1 MRLTMC
7 INRRLLA
14 CQLLV
19 VSAIVFGTI
28 NSHAA
33 TPRWTNEPVSLQVQD
48 ESLRD
53 FLQDLANLAD
63 VRILLSDAVQGQIS
77 GRFDDKPGAV
87 FDKVAK
93 AYGLLTY
100 YDGSVIHISMARE
113 IQSKSIKV
121 KPVYVERVIETLV
134 KRNLVDRTQTVEVDR
149 KNGVIK
155 LRGAPEFIL
164 DAEEVARAVLPTPTY
179 TPRTVVRDQPDD
191 PVMTRPDELVFRTF
205 KLQYASAAD
214 VTFYQ
219 NGRDVT
225 LPGVASM
232 LRTMLGDGQRAT
244 DNSLSFNKPSDMTV
258 PGLRGKGL
266 RRYNTDVELAAVNKP
281 GTSTSTKA
289 NRSVATGGGASV
301 RILAEPNLNA
311 VIVRDRASALP
322 LYENLIAEL
331 DKEPMLVEIQ
341 VTIIDIDKNKL
352 LDLGVDWRF
361 ESKNNDARFG
371 GGVVENQNGGLI
383 LNTVLGDARRFFAR
397 VNALAETGS
406 ASITSRPQVLTLSNL
421 EAVLA
426 NDESFFVRIA
436 GNEEVDLFNVS
447 VGTSLRVLPNVVG
460 DKSDPQIRLLVT
472 IEDGAIDPTE
482 SVDGIPLI
490 ERSSLNTQAV
500 IFNGESL
507 LLGGLVRD
515 SASVVTTKVPLLGS
529 VPGVGKLFQR
539 QTKVESSTERLF
551 LISPR
556 LVSANR
562 NSHSRP
568 NETSGLY
575 SAAGTPSPDA
585 TQAQY
590 SQKTEDVENE
600 YVDGF

>member
-1 MRLTMC
+1 MLNKRTAFYSLIVSLAM
-7 INRRLLA
+7 LLA
-14 CQLLV
+14 ALSVQ
-19 VSAIVFGTI
+19 
-28 NSHAA
+28 AA
-33 TPRWTNEPVSLQVQD
+33 TPQWSDEPVSLQVQD

-53 FLQDLANLAD
+53 FVQDFASLTG
-63 VRILLSDAVQGQIS
+63 VRVLMSDAVQGRIS
-77 GRFDDKPGAV
+77 GRFDDKPGVV
-87 FDKVAK
+87 FNKIVK
-93 AYGLLTY
+93 AYALLTY
-100 YDGSVIHISMARE
+100 YDGSVIHISMASE

-121 KPVYVERVIETLV
+121 KPAYVERVVEALV
-134 KRNLVDRTQTVEVDR
+134 KHDLVDRNQSVDVDR
-149 KNGVIK
+149 SSGVIK
-155 LRGAPEFIL
+155 LRGAPEFVI
-164 DAEEVARAVLPTPTY
+164 DAEQLVKTVQPKPSRIRTMTIKDAPGTPAKSN
-179 TPRTVVRDQPDD
+179 
-191 PVMTRPDELVFRTF
+191 PDELVFRTF
-205 KLQYASAAD
+205 KLKYASAGD

-225 LPGVASM
+225 LPGVASL
-232 LRTMLGDGQRAT
+232 LRTMLGDGRRAT
-244 DNSLSFNKPSDMTV
+244 GSAVSFNKPSDMTV

-266 RRYNTDVELAAVNKP
+266 RRYNTDLETAPERPVEPARRERAD
-281 GTSTSTKA
+281 
-289 NRSVATGGGASV
+289 RSVASGRGGNV
-301 RILAEPNLNA
+301 RIVAEPNLNA
-311 VIVRDRASALP
+311 VIVRDMASAMP

-331 DKEPMLVEIQ
+331 DKEPILVEIQ

-361 ESKNNDARFG
+361 DSKNTDARFG
-371 GGVVENQNGGLI
+371 GGAVEGQNGGLI
-383 LNTVLGDARRFFAR
+383 LNTVLGDSRRLLAR
-397 VNALAETGS
+397 VNALAEDGS
-406 ASITSRPQVLTLSNL
+406 ANITSRPQVLTLSNL

-500 IFNGESL
+500 IFDGESL

-529 VPGVGKLFQR
+529 VPGVGRLFQR
-539 QTKVESSTERLF
+539 KTTIESSTERLF

-556 LVSANR
+556 LVVANR
-562 NSHSRP
+562 NSHAKPSSSSSIYLTGTGSTPEATMAQRP
-568 NETSGLY
+568 GQFEEG
-575 SAAGTPSPDA
+575 
-585 TQAQY
+585 
-590 SQKTEDVENE
+590 EHE

>member
-1 MRLTMC
+1 MKAITQ
-7 INRRLLA
+7 INKRHRTIRGVIF
-14 CQLLV
+14 LLV
-19 VSAIVFGTI
+19 TVCASTVL
-28 NSHAA
+28 AA
-33 TPRWTNEPVSLQVQD
+33 NPRWTSDRVSLQVQD

-53 FLQDLANLAD
+53 FFQDFASLAN
-63 VRILLSDAVQGQIS
+63 VPILLSDAVEGEIS
-77 GRFDDKPGAV
+77 GRFEDTPDRV
-87 FDKVAK
+87 FEKIVK
-93 AYGLLTY
+93 AYGLLSY
-100 YDGSVIHISMARE
+100 YDGTVIHVSMAKE

-121 KPVYVERVIETLV
+121 KPAYVERVVETLV
-134 KRNLVDRTQTVEVDR
+134 KRNLVDRNQSVEID
-149 KNGVIK
+149 KTNGVIK
-155 LRGAPEFIL
+155 LRGAPEFII
-164 DAEEVARAVLPTPTY
+164 DAEQVALAVQPRPPSHRAL
-179 TPRTVVRDQPDD
+179 VRQSA
-191 PVMTRPDELVFRTF
+191 PVTAAKPDELEFHTF
-205 KLQYASAAD
+205 KLKYASAAD

-225 LPGVASM
+225 LPGVASL
-232 LRTMLGDGQRAT
+232 LRTMLGDGQQAS
-244 DNSLSFNKPSDMTV
+244 NQSIQFNEPGDVTV
-258 PGLRGKGL
+258 PGLRGQGL
-266 RRYNTDVELAAVNKP
+266 RRYNAKPEQASTRASNPASPQAAD
-281 GTSTSTKA
+281 
-289 NRSVATGGGASV
+289 RSVSTGNGANV
-301 RILAEPNLNA
+301 RIVAEPNLNA
-311 VIVRDRASALP
+311 VIVRDFASAMP
-322 LYENLIAEL
+322 LYQNLINEL
-331 DKEPMLVEIQ
+331 DKEPTLVEIQ

-361 ESKNNDARFG
+361 NSTDTDARFG
-371 GGVVENQNGGLI
+371 GGDVENQNGGLI
-383 LNTVLGDARRFFAR
+383 LNTVLGDSRRFFAR
-397 VNALAETGS
+397 VNALAENGS

-500 IFNGESL
+500 IYDGESL

-515 SASVVTTKVPLLGS
+515 SESVVTTKVPLLGS

-539 QTKVESSTERLF
+539 TTSVKSSTERLF

-556 LVSANR
+556 LVTANR
-562 NSHSRP
+562 SEKRQP
-568 NETSGLY
+568 TS
-575 SAAGTPSPDA
+575 SPA
-585 TQAQY
+585 TTFASGGKY
-590 SQKTEDVENE
+590 YADEEHE